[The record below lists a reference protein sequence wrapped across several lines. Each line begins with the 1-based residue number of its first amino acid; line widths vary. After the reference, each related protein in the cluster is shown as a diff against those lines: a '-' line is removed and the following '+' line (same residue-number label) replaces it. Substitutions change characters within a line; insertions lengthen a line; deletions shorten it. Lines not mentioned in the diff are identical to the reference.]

1 MHILLKSKLLIIMII
16 MVMQISTTN
25 VYGQTVAL
33 EPKVVSDSTI
43 NDFLQRFIISSVAN
57 VQMLVEFVV
66 QMLKDALGSNQRFL
80 PSIPNNFNK
89 IIIEATCHHLKHQI

>member
-1 MHILLKSKLLIIMII
+1 MQILLKSKLLIIMII

-43 NDFLQRFIISSVAN
+43 NDFLQKFIISSVAN
-57 VQMLVEFVV
+57 VQMLV
-66 QMLKDALGSNQRFL
+66 
-80 PSIPNNFNK
+80 
-89 IIIEATCHHLKHQI
+89 